1 MHPGVAQ
8 IGVRVGSAAAAA
20 GKYFCNVCR
29 FVELGYKAVRACVAC
44 CCRREPERSRSH
56 QPLWFVLEIA
66 EEEQLVLDD
75 RTTDLPTE
83 TIVIESRVRNRRTR
97 RRSLRCRYHRILG
110 IQIAVLEVLIELS
123 VERVRSALDGLI
135 ELST

>member
-20 GKYFCNVCR
+20 GKYFLQR
-29 FVELGYKAVRACVAC
+29 LQVRRIGIQGSQSGVAC

-56 QPLWFVLEIA
+56 QSLWFVLEIA

-83 TIVIESRVRNRRTR
+83 TIVVESRVRNRRTR

-123 VERVRSALDGLI
+123 VERVGSALDGLI
-135 ELST
+135 ELSA